1 MLKRVTRDD
10 AHVILLVQIEV
21 IFANYKFL
29 VR

>member
-10 AHVILLVQIEV
+10 AHVILLVQIEG